1 MLNEKISKKK
11 KIDVNLCTTIFDQK
25 HHIRKNHE
33 GKFSTNQILNN
44 KFLLKKIN
52 KIKG

>member
-1 MLNEKISKKK
+1 MLNEKISKK

-25 HHIRKNHE
+25 HHIRKNYE

-44 KFLLKKIN
+44 KFFLKKIN
-52 KIKG
+52 NIKG